1 MLNVGTSRGDDLSEH
16 ACSLLRSTLNV
27 PDAVPHDLRFSL
39 GSSDVLPRVVALL
52 SDGKERQDIELNRLM
67 GSGVLEPVRDDR
79 KETDSADTRQ
89 EQHVV
94 NPQ

>member
-1 MLNVGTSRGDDLSEH
+1 MILVSMH
-16 ACSLLRSTLNV
+16 AAYCEARSICSTV
-27 PDAVPHDLRFSL
+27 VPHDLRFSL

-52 SDGKERQDIELNRLM
+52 SDGKEHQDTELNRLM
-67 GSGVLEPVRDDR
+67 RSGVLEPVRDDR
-79 KETDSADTRQ
+79 KRADSADTSQ